1 MKIKQYFDIK
11 ELVCP
16 HVYEL
21 HGDSA
26 WQFLDDRMLDNL
38 LYIREGIGKPIV
50 VNNWA
55 KGGEYSQ
62 RGLRCTRCILVI
74 EKVDLRK
81 VYLSEH
87 IFGQAVDFHVVG
99 MTAEEVRQ
107 WIIDHADE
115 LPYPARLER
124 DVSWVHMG
132 VRNKSVEKVDL
143 FG

>member
-1 MKIKQYFDIK
+1 MKIKQYFGIK

-16 HVYEL
+16 HVYEIW
-21 HGDSA
+21 GESA
-26 WQFLDDRMLDNL
+26 WQFLDDRMLENL
-38 LYIREGIGKPIV
+38 LFIREGIGKPIV

-62 RGLRCTRCILVI
+62 RGLRCNTCILVI
-74 EKVDLRK
+74 EKTDLRK

-99 MTAEEVRQ
+99 MTAEKVRQ

>member
-1 MKIKQYFDIK
+1 MKYFGIK

-21 HGDSA
+21 HGESA
-26 WQFLDDRMLDNL
+26 WQFLDKKLLETLDWLRDNL
-38 LYIREGIGKPIV
+38 GKPII

-55 KGGEYSQ
+55 QGGQYSQ

-81 VYLSEH
+81 VYLSAH
-87 IFGQAVDFHVVG
+87 IQGKAVDFHVVG

-115 LPYPARLER
+115 LPYPVRLER
-124 DVSWVHMG
+124 DVSWVHCDT
-132 VRNKSVEKVDL
+132 RCNSYEKVER

>member
-1 MKIKQYFDIK
+1 MDAKKYFGIK

-16 HVYEL
+16 HVYEIW
-21 HGDSA
+21 GDSA
-26 WQFLDDRMLDNL
+26 WQFLDDRMLENL
-38 LYIREGIGKPIV
+38 AFIREGIGKPII

-62 RGLRCTRCILVI
+62 RGLRCTRCIFVI

-81 VYLSEH
+81 VYLSAH
-87 IFGQAVDFHVVG
+87 IQGKAVDFNVVG

-107 WIIDHADE
+107 WIIEHADE
-115 LPYPARLER
+115 LPYPVRLER
-124 DVSWVHMG
+124 WVGWVHIDTR
-132 VRNKSVEKVDL
+132 VCSYEKVEL

>member
-1 MKIKQYFDIK
+1 MKYFGIK

-21 HGDSA
+21 HGESA
-26 WQFLDDRMLDNL
+26 WQFLDKKLLETLDWLRDNL
-38 LYIREGIGKPIV
+38 GKPII

-55 KGGEYSQ
+55 QGGQYSQ

-81 VYLSEH
+81 VYLSAH
-87 IFGQAVDFHVVG
+87 IQGKAVDFHVVG

-115 LPYPARLER
+115 LPYPVRLER
-124 DVSWVHMG
+124 DVSWVHCDT
-132 VRNKSVEKVDL
+132 RCNSYEKVEL

>member
-1 MKIKQYFDIK
+1 MKYFGIK

-16 HVYEL
+16 HVYEVW
-21 HGDSA
+21 GENS
-26 WQFLDDRMLDNL
+26 WQFLDKKLLETLDWLRENL
-38 LYIREGIGKPIV
+38 GKPIV

-55 KGGEYSQ
+55 QGGQYSQ

-81 VYLSEH
+81 VYLSAH
-87 IFGQAVDFHVVG
+87 IQGQAADFNVAG
-99 MTAEEVRQ
+99 MTSEEVRQ

-115 LPYPARLER
+115 LPHPVRLER
-124 DVSWVHMG
+124 DVSWVHCDT
-132 VRNKSVEKVDL
+132 RCNSYEKVEL